1 MVNTHTNTS
10 KRGAMRSQKITF
22 RPVLSLDE
30 LRILYQLVIDA
41 RSTDYD
47 SDDKDINDYNHSYKN
62 YSMELQDIYIKF
74 KKLLINVPGEAG
86 PQLPYSPQPPYRPQ
100 PETQNDSVESIS
112 IENGNLHETQS
123 LRANANISK
132 YYKQYGL
139 HTTIELFGSAAVVE
153 YIKSIPVMEISD
165 VEAKWFGEN
174 VKW

>member
-1 MVNTHTNTS
+1 MLHTRSERYARSS
-10 KRGAMRSQKITF
+10 KRATRSNKITF

-47 SDDKDINDYNHSYKN
+47 SDDRDINDYNHSYKN

-86 PQLPYSPQPPYRPQ
+86 PQLPYRPQ
-100 PETQNDSVESIS
+100 PETQNDSVESIN
-112 IENGNLHETQS
+112 IENDNLHETQS

-139 HTTIELFGSAAVVE
+139 NTTVELFGSAAVVE